1 MRKITFFM
9 LALFC
14 AVASWAQGGT
24 AWVVD
29 TDANNLITS
38 ADQLSSPCSDPSEG
52 QNIGNLLDDDP
63 VTFWHSAW
71 QGDASNW
78 AAGTHY
84 FQVNAPDLPEYFG
97 FEFTRRNNSGNQITK
112 WGVFGAPYADASK
125 EECTLLAEVET
136 PFSSQTETLVSPVIN
151 NSQGFKIL
159 RFYNHSGNVFF
170 HLAEFRLLPCKA
182 ADEIEVALYA
192 LQAVYDTYTAKA
204 LDPENLG
211 DKPGQYS
218 EKAYAEFEGKIEDA
232 GKILDAGTDCGC
244 SKEEI
249 EAAGEAIKEA
259 WAAVEA
265 SRVPFQQEIKPGYY
279 VIKSALDFYKTV
291 TIPAGTDE
299 ATGEDVPETTKK
311 VYFEK
316 AIYADRNVAKWKT
329 FEEKAAFLFKI
340 EATDIDRA
348 YVVKNALTG
357 MTWNTIG
364 GFTDQETDA
373 KLMFDWSMENIE
385 MFADSTE
392 HKVIPIVYN
401 IRFSTSSEDKGNTG
415 TFIHAGGHGGG
426 TGNAGNIVSW
436 SCPRDVTDGSL
447 HPCATDWYLQP
458 VDEATVQDWLAAS
471 VDIREIQAMIDS
483 VNVIKNAFPAQKTI
497 AVDKVTVLDKENPL
511 ITAGS
516 QFSSPFTTH
525 DGQETTDEQIFANLI
540 NEEGTTYW
548 HSRWEDG
555 NANPGTHYLE
565 VADIPA
571 DAADVAF
578 EITRRPVGNDHP
590 AVLSVYGF
598 DEHNAELTKEQGT
611 LLATCRIGYTSNTE
625 TKVSDVFNT
634 QGKTVLRFYNE
645 ESAPISYNRGYWHC
659 KKFQLYPAVVS
670 YGATTTQAVARA
682 SELSDVESA
691 IKAWNEGNFT
701 EESSISDVQS
711 AYNDVVNAYAAWTAV
726 FTNPAPLRDAVAEAT
741 EFSKGIVEGKN
752 PGQWPAGAGSSVIG
766 AAVEAAQ
773 AYNNTGMYTTD
784 GMEEQIA
791 AIAAAKTQVAGMANP
806 VEIGKWY
813 AIRFATEDEYEANGW
828 DKTQAESK
836 TQGNLYNN
844 YVAPAGNI
852 EGVVEDD
859 VVTSLAEH
867 PIIENEDVRK
877 GTALRFTEA
886 TPSVDNIAFRFV
898 KLGDNLAL
906 QHASGW
912 FVGTDGNLTNL
923 PALFSTEAI
932 GYGKSL
938 IKVRNLAGE
947 DVVDNGGG
955 TPSYLHAQVA
965 AHKLVAW
972 AADAID
978 SRSALYIEE
987 VDGNVQVGTELVE
1000 EVRTGTTHFLTFP
1013 LDLAYDVNS
1022 NVQLYDFKGYEK
1034 TATGVKVAFDKIDKA
1049 QAGKACLLV
1058 VDGDLSET
1066 PTAADTVEVNFTL
1079 DATNFAAQPDSTQ
1092 ALVGTYTY
1100 QWVEEEKM
1108 PSTITIYQNVMQ
1120 MANGLDAT
1128 ECARDIWAFEGAI
1141 DLLKAQAIENID
1153 GDLVIELEGEFDTD
1167 AIQDV
1172 IANAVN
1178 ANGKI
1183 YTLDGRCVGKGNLG
1197 TVRNLGRGI
1206 YIVNGV
1212 KIAVK

>member
-9 LALFC
+9 LTLFC
-14 AVASWAQGGT
+14 AVVSWAQGT
-24 AWVVD
+24 VKVVN
-29 TDANNLITS
+29 TDAENLITS
-38 ADQLSSPCSDPSEG
+38 PDQITSPCTQSGEG
-52 QNIGNLLDDDP
+52 SIEGMIDGKPD
-63 VTFWHSAW
+63 TYWHSTW
-71 QGDASNW
+71 SGDAASW
-78 AAGTHY
+78 AVGTHY
-84 FQVNAPDLPEYFG
+84 FEVDVPDLPSEFG
-97 FEFTRRNNSGNQITK
+97 FEYTRRKHHGGQIVR
-112 WGVFGAPYADASK
+112 WGVYGAPSAEATK
-125 EECTLLAEVET
+125 AQCTLLMEVET
-136 PFSSQTETLVSPVIN
+136 PFGEQGEVRISPAIQ
-151 NSQGFKIL
+151 SQGFTKI
-159 RFYNHSGNVFF
+159 RFYNEETNNSSVFF
-170 HLAEFRLLPCKA
+170 HVAEFRLLPCVE
-182 ADEIEVALYA
+182 ADAIEVAIYSLQEIFDA
-192 LQAVYDTYTAKA
+192 LREKA
-204 LDPENLG
+204 LTEEQLG
-211 DKPGQYS
+211 TAPGQYS
-218 EKAYAEFEGKIEDA
+218 SEAYAAFEDKMDYANDVIQ
-232 GKILDAGTDCGC
+232 AGTECGL
-244 SKEEI
+244 STEKIQAVGQEL
-249 EAAGEAIKEA
+249 KDL

-265 SRVPFQQEIKPGYY
+265 SRVPWQQEIKPGYY

-447 HPCATDWYLQP
+447 HPCATDWYLEEI
-458 VDEATVQDWLAAS
+458 DEATANAWIESAS
-471 VDIREIQAMIDS
+471 PVKKIMAMIDS
-483 VNVIKNAFPAQKTI
+483 VNVIKEAFPRQKAI
-497 AVDKVTVLDKENPL
+497 AEDNLIKLYEDEPL
-511 ITAGS
+511 ITS
-516 QFSSPFTTH
+516 VDQLSSPMT
-525 DGQETTDEQIFANLI
+525 QSDEGSIPALI
-540 NEEGTTYW
+540 DNNPSTYW
-548 HSRWEDG
+548 HSSWSGG
-555 NANPGTHYLE
+555 NAAPGSHYLS
-565 VADIPA
+565 VSDINADMIA
-571 DAADVAF
+571 LK
-578 EITRRPVGNDHP
+578 ITRRSGAQNDHV
-590 AVLSVYGF
+590 ALFSVYGYDNV
-598 DEHNAELTKEQGT
+598 DESLTKEEGT
-611 LLATCRIGYTSNTE
+611 LLAELRIPYTSAGE
-625 TKVSDVFNT
+625 TRITDIFET
-634 QGKTVLRFYNE
+634 QGKSVLRFYNE
-645 ESAPISYNRGYWHC
+645 ESAPISANRGYWHAAE
-659 KKFQLYPAVVS
+659 FQLYKAEKLQ
-670 YGATTTQAVARA
+670 GAETTQATVRA
-682 SELSDVESA
+682 AELAAVEAA
-691 IKAWNEGNFT
+691 IDEWNAGNFT
-701 EESSISDVQS
+701 EESEMAGVEA
-711 AYNDVVNAYAAWTAV
+711 AYNKVVEAYAAWTKVYAD
-726 FTNPAPLRDAVAEAT
+726 PAPLRDAVAEAT

-886 TPSVDNIAFRFV
+886 TPSEDNIAFRFV
-898 KLGDNLAL
+898 KMGDGMAL
-906 QHASGW
+906 QHSSGW
-912 FVGTDGNLTNL
+912 YVGTDGNLTNF
-923 PALFSTEAI
+923 PAFFSTEAI

-938 IKVRNLAGE
+938 IKVTRLNGE
-947 DVVDNGGG
+947 EIETEGAS
-955 TPSYLHAQVA
+955 PSYLHAQVS

-972 AADAID
+972 SDDAID
-978 SRSALYIEE
+978 HRSALYIEE
-987 VDGNVQVGTELVE
+987 IDGNVVE
-1000 EVRTGTTHFLTFP
+1000 ETEPKEDVRRGAMHFLTSP
-1013 LDLAYDVNS
+1013 VDLAYDEQAEL
-1022 NVQLYDFKGYEK
+1022 QLYNFKGYEK
-1034 TATGVKVAFDKIDKA
+1034 TENGVKVAFDKTDKA
-1049 QAGKACLLV
+1049 LAGKACLLI

-1066 PTAADTVEVNFTL
+1066 PTAADTIQVALTL
-1079 DATNFAAQPDSTQ
+1079 DVTNFAAQPDSTQ

-1108 PSTITIYQNVMQ
+1108 PSTITIFRNVMQ

-1128 ECARDIWAFEGAI
+1128 DCARDISAFEGAI
-1141 DLLKAQAIENID
+1141 DLHKAEAVENID
-1153 GDLVIELEGEFDTD
+1153 GDFTLDIAGEFDTD

-1172 IANAVN
+1172 IAGAIRT
-1178 ANGKI
+1178 NGEI
-1183 YTLDGRCVGKGNLG
+1183 YTLDGRCVGKGNLNA
-1197 TVRNLGRGI
+1197 VRKLGRGI

-1212 KIAVK
+1212 KVTVK